1 MISYWNQNASTI
13 LTDTAQ
19 HAQLVFGSLAIA
31 LVMAILLV
39 LLCLR
44 HDRLLTGLNYIFSL
58 LYSVPS
64 FAFFALLLPLTGLGN
79 TTATV
84 VLVIYSE
91 YVILRTF
98 ITGLRAIDPS
108 LIEVATGMGM
118 TSRQVFLK
126 IQLPLAIPTIF
137 SGLQVALAS
146 TMSIATIAA
155 TINAGGLGTLL
166 FEGLQTQ
173 QMPPLLWGIIM
184 TVALTLVS
192 IAVLRILQHVYQP
205 RLGGNH

>member
-1 MISYWNQNASTI
+1 MITYWNQNATTI

-19 HAQLVFGSLAIA
+19 HAQLVLTSLLIA
-31 LVMAILLV
+31 LLIATLLI

-44 HDRLLTGLNYIFSL
+44 HDRLLTGLTYVFSL

-64 FAFFALLLPLTGLGN
+64 FAFFALLLPLTGLGD

-84 VLVIYSE
+84 VLVVYSE
-91 YVILRTF
+91 YVLLRTF
-98 ITGLRAIDPS
+98 ITGLRAIDLS
-108 LIEVATGMGM
+108 LVEVAYGMGM
-118 TSRQVFLK
+118 TSRQVFFK
-126 IQLPLAIPTIF
+126 VQLPLATPAIF

-155 TINAGGLGTLL
+155 TINAGGLGNLL

-173 QMPPLLWGIIM
+173 QLPPLLWGIIM

-192 IAVLRILQHVYQP
+192 IAILRILQHFLRP
-205 RLGGNH
+205 RFSTK

>member
-1 MISYWNQNASTI
+1 MITYWNQNATTI

-19 HAQLVFGSLAIA
+19 HAQLVLTSLLIA
-31 LVMAILLV
+31 LLIATLLI

-44 HDRLLTGLNYIFSL
+44 HDRLLTGLTYVFSL

-64 FAFFALLLPLTGLGN
+64 FAFFALLLPLTGLGD

-84 VLVIYSE
+84 VLVVYSE
-91 YVILRTF
+91 YV
-98 ITGLRAIDPS
+98 PS
-108 LIEVATGMGM
+108 LVEVAYGMGM
-118 TSRQVFLK
+118 TSRQVFFK
-126 IQLPLAIPTIF
+126 VQLPLATPAIF

-155 TINAGGLGTLL
+155 TINAGGLGNLL

-173 QMPPLLWGIIM
+173 QLPPLLWGIIM

-192 IAVLRILQHVYQP
+192 IAILRILQHFLRP
-205 RLGGNH
+205 RFSTK

>member
-1 MISYWNQNASTI
+1 MITYWNQNATTI

-19 HAQLVFGSLAIA
+19 HAQLVLTSLLIA
-31 LVMAILLV
+31 LLIATLLI
-39 LLCLR
+39 LLCLG
-44 HDRLLTGLNYIFSL
+44 HDRLLTGLTYVFSL

-64 FAFFALLLPLTGLGN
+64 FAFFALLLPLTGLGD

-84 VLVIYSE
+84 VLVVYSE
-91 YVILRTF
+91 YVLLRTF

-108 LIEVATGMGM
+108 LVEVAYGMGM
-118 TSRQVFLK
+118 TSRQVFFK
-126 IQLPLAIPTIF
+126 VQLPLAIPAIF

-155 TINAGGLGTLL
+155 TINAGGLGNLL

-173 QMPPLLWGIIM
+173 QLPPLLWGIIM

-192 IAVLRILQHVYQP
+192 IAILRILQYFLRP
-205 RLGGNH
+205 RFSTK

>member
-1 MISYWNQNASTI
+1 MITYWNQNATTI

-19 HAQLVFGSLAIA
+19 HAQLVLTSLLIA
-31 LVMAILLV
+31 LLIATLLI
-39 LLCLR
+39 LLCLH
-44 HDRLLTGLNYIFSL
+44 HDRLLTGLTYVFSL

-64 FAFFALLLPLTGLGN
+64 FAFFALLLPLTGLGD

-84 VLVIYSE
+84 VLVVYSE
-91 YVILRTF
+91 YVLLRTF

-108 LIEVATGMGM
+108 LVEVAYGMGM
-118 TSRQVFLK
+118 TSRQVFFK
-126 IQLPLAIPTIF
+126 VQLQLATPAIF

-155 TINAGGLGTLL
+155 TINAGGLGNLL

-173 QMPPLLWGIIM
+173 QLPPLLWGIIM

-192 IAVLRILQHVYQP
+192 IAILRILQHFLRP
-205 RLGGNH
+205 RFSTK